1 MKTEKFIYINVT
13 SPENV
18 EPECS
23 SYMSSI
29 YSTHKRVLQ
38 KKRKEKLKLYLTRLL
53 KQRKQLD
60 SLISSIQKQL
70 KINTEDSVTDKYSDD
85 MYVTDI
91 YDSIFKSVGD
101 QLAFIIFD
109 IIDTGKEAKCSTR
122 PKDLNVY
129 FQYRFSKEIG
139 RSLSEHY
146 SDIAKNAP
154 KYWSFYADN
163 THAFNRIYLMC
174 LADRT
179 KGLYQERLEN
189 EELKLTASDVCAKAF
204 NSMLSRHIFYWRQ
217 ENSVTQSALARECG
231 VERTTIVNIERLRQP
246 ASMEKVIKIL
256 NATGASLMILPI
268 SNNQ

>member
-1 MKTEKFIYINVT
+1 MRSEKLIYINVT
-13 SPENV
+13 SPETV

-29 YSTHKRVLQ
+29 YSMHKRVLQ

-53 KQRKQLD
+53 KQRKQLN

-70 KINTEDSVTDKYSDD
+70 KIDTEDSVEDKSSDD
-85 MYVTDI
+85 MYITYM
-91 YDSIFKSVGD
+91 YDSIFKSIGD

-109 IIDTGKEAKCSTR
+109 IIDTGKEANCTTR
-122 PKDLNVY
+122 PKDLNIY
-129 FQYRFSKEIG
+129 FQYRFSKEIS
-139 RSLSEHY
+139 RHLSEHY
-146 SDIAKNAP
+146 LDITKNAP
-154 KYWSFYADN
+154 EYWSFYADN
-163 THAFNRIYLMC
+163 TRAFNRIYLMC

-179 KGLYQERLEN
+179 KSLYQERLEN
-189 EELKLTASDVCAKAF
+189 EELKLTGSDVCAKTF
-204 NSMLSRHIFYWRQ
+204 SSMLSRHIFYWRQ
-217 ENSVTQSALARECG
+217 ENCVTQSALARECG

-246 ASMEKVIKIL
+246 ASMEKVIKLL